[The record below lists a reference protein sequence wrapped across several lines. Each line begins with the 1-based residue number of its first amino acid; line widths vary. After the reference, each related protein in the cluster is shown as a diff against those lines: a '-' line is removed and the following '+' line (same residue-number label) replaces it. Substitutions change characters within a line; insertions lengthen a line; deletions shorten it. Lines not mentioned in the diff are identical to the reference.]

1 MRELLFWV
9 LCGMLAIFL
18 TGSDAAGLGDDVVT
32 YCEQERAR
40 CYKFN
45 PAETGETTQVYA
57 KFMNLNPSV
66 RGHKA
71 DPSDRYDPVSALR
84 ALTGL

>member
-1 MRELLFWV
+1 MRELLFWA
-9 LCGMLAIFL
+9 LSGCILILL
-18 TGSDAAGLGDDVVT
+18 TWSHAPELGADVVT

-40 CYKFN
+40 CYKFDPN
-45 PAETGETTQVYA
+45 ETGERTQVYA

-66 RGHKA
+66 RGHRTNQGE
-71 DPSDRYDPVSALR
+71 RYDPIRALR